1 MKKLIG
7 LLCDPYLHV
16 IGIGAL
22 ILFVTSWGGG
32 DGGDKKSL
40 AADMNSPCPI
50 CKQAHDDQLSCG
62 RLPSVPAPPS
72 LATRN

>member
-1 MKKLIG
+1 MKKLMG

-32 DGGDKKSL
+32 DGDKKSL
-40 AADMNSPCPI
+40 AADTNSPCPI
-50 CKQAHDDQLSCG
+50 CKQAHDDQLNCG
-62 RLPSVPAPPS
+62 RLQAVAASPS